1 MSEPPGNPGMSAAT
15 ARTIE
20 YSIIALCVISLVM
33 IFQPFSLTL
42 YGIGAGLVVLGGLAF
57 NLIPHCRPGVPARWL
72 VTVALI
78 VLALLVVVFF
88 LAVGTSYL
96 YAWYLEAGR

>member
-15 ARTIE
+15 ASTIE